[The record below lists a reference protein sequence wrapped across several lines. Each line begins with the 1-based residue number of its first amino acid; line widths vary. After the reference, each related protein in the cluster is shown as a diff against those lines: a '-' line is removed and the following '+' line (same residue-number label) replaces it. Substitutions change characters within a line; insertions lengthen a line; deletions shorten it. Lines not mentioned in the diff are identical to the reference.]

1 MFSHH
6 LKPAHHRTAGHNR
19 DIFAI
24 HLNVHSAKEKEE
36 RRVNVR
42 ALPSNLMT
50 ASPATWLPGRERQ
63 GTENADSPMV
73 VKALS
78 SP

>member
-19 DIFAI
+19 HIFAI
-24 HLNVHSAKEKEE
+24 HLNVQSAKEKEE

-42 ALPSNLMT
+42 ALTSNLTT
-50 ASPATWLPGRERQ
+50 ASPATWLPGGERQ
-63 GTENADSPMV
+63 GT
-73 VKALS
+73 KRTLIRQRLLKL
-78 SP
+78 